1 MVAVVSQVSGVIIVC
16 MLEGVSRMKIQFIPN
31 MLTQI
36 KKQLIVFLPFLRDF
50 LSVQIGRFFFGGVE
64 AKDVG

>member
-1 MVAVVSQVSGVIIVC
+1 MVAVVSQFSGVIIVC
-16 MLEGVSRMKIQFIPN
+16 MLESVSRMKIQFIQN

-36 KKQLIVFLPFLRDF
+36 KKQFVVSLPFLRDPF
-50 LSVQIGRFFFGGVE
+50 SVQIGRFFFGGVE